1 MILLAIETS
10 TKQLGAAIL
19 KDGDLLS
26 SYESHGAGY
35 PHATELPDAVKR
47 VLDGSRVKLDQVEA
61 IAVDIGPGSFT
72 GLRIGL
78 AFVKALSFGTKKMV
92 VGIPSLDVL
101 SAGLLFSSS
110 PICPILD
117 AKQKNVYAAIYVRD
131 GDAVKKQTDY
141 LLGPIGDVLSRISE
155 PTIFLGDGAL
165 LNRELI
171 QKRLGKKALFA
182 PQEFWLPSAGTLA
195 RLGFERLSSGS
206 HDDPERLVPLYL
218 YPLDC
223 SVRGPDRPTSVLPKA
238 VAVP

>member
-35 PHATELPDAVKR
+35 HHATELPDAVKR

-171 QKRLGKKALFA
+171 QKRLGKKGLFA
-182 PQEFWLPSAGTLA
+182 PQGFLLASA
-195 RLGFERLSSGS
+195 
-206 HDDPERLVPLYL
+206 
-218 YPLDC
+218 
-223 SVRGPDRPTSVLPKA
+223 
-238 VAVP
+238 